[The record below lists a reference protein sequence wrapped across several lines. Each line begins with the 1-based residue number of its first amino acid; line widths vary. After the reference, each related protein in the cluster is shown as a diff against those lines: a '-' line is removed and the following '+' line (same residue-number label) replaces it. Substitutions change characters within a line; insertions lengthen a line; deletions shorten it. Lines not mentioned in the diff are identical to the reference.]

1 MLQDVLRDGVNT
13 GPIRVREVEL
23 SIGPI
28 ELVRGFVNPPESLLV
43 VFLHADAF
51 EEKLAAHEHRESAGV
66 PVILGVQLIFPFH
79 DLLERLERL
88 SLVLEV
94 FCRPLAVEPANIRIE
109 GLGRKPL
116 GLVYKLSLRP
126 RAPARGRALELRD
139 VVVRPLHRR
148 VRRPRAFIDVP
159 GCHGGRAGRS
169 APPQSNDAEN
179 IPADPASGQ
188 ICSAFPAGTAPP
200 PRKHTPPRAPPA
212 STPGGDGRPQRAM
225 ARARAER
232 AARAP
237 PQAREQ
243 APGARRDAIASPVA
257 ASPASAPR
265 RASSSSRARRT
276 KRKRSERRRRRRRR
290 SPSPSPALRDR
301 TRKRAR
307 SRGITSTPRTART
320 SRPCGR
326 RSRRSSS
333 SADRAA
339 GRARARS
346 VITLHWSPYDRVGVV
361 NAVS

>member
-1 MLQDVLRDGVNT
+1 MYPGAMVDAREE
-13 GPIRVREVEL
+13 VRRRRATTPKI
-23 SIGPI
+23 SPQIPRQ
-28 ELVRGFVNPPESLLV
+28 VRSV
-43 VFLHADAF
+43 
-51 EEKLAAHEHRESAGV
+51 
-66 PVILGVQLIFPFH
+66 
-79 DLLERLERL
+79 RL
-88 SLVLEV
+88 
-94 FCRPLAVEPANIRIE
+94 F
-109 GLGRKPL
+109 
-116 GLVYKLSLRP
+116 P
-126 RAPARGRALELRD
+126 RALRLRLANTPTRARR
-139 VVVRPLHRR
+139 
-148 VRRPRAFIDVP
+148 
-159 GCHGGRAGRS
+159 
-169 APPQSNDAEN
+169 
-179 IPADPASGQ
+179 
-188 ICSAFPAGTAPP
+188 PP
-200 PRKHTPPRAPPA
+200 PRPAAMDDPNARWPAPAPNA
-212 STPGGDGRPQRAM
+212 PLEP
-225 ARARAER
+225 
-232 AARAP
+232 P

>member
-1 MLQDVLRDGVNT
+1 MYPGAMVDAREE
-13 GPIRVREVEL
+13 VRRRRATTPKI
-23 SIGPI
+23 SPQIPRQ
-28 ELVRGFVNPPESLLV
+28 VRSV
-43 VFLHADAF
+43 
-51 EEKLAAHEHRESAGV
+51 
-66 PVILGVQLIFPFH
+66 
-79 DLLERLERL
+79 RL
-88 SLVLEV
+88 
-94 FCRPLAVEPANIRIE
+94 F
-109 GLGRKPL
+109 
-116 GLVYKLSLRP
+116 P
-126 RAPARGRALELRD
+126 RALRL
-139 VVVRPLHRR
+139 RLANTP
-148 VRRPRAFIDVP
+148 
-159 GCHGGRAGRS
+159 
-169 APPQSNDAEN
+169 
-179 IPADPASGQ
+179 
-188 ICSAFPAGTAPP
+188 
-200 PRKHTPPRAPPA
+200 PPRAPPA
-212 STPGGDGRPQRAM
+212 STPGGDGRPQRAI